1 MSTTSTSPNK
11 QLLTKTVQILLVVL
25 LTAALLYAGRKFLV
39 PIALAG
45 LLSML
50 LLPWSTWLEKRG
62 IQRGLSTTI
71 AVLTLVIGIVGIIA
85 LLSWQMT
92 SVTEDLSEIK
102 TVASDRLKEVRQFAS
117 EKLGVT
123 KAEQE
128 EMIEENKASSAG
140 NAAKLGAAV
149 LGAVLGALVTLIIA
163 VVYVFMFLYYRGHF
177 KKFIL
182 KLVPATE
189 KTEATRV
196 MEESSQ
202 VAQKY
207 LGGLGMM
214 IMILWVLYGIG
225 FSIVG
230 VKNAFFFAILC
241 GVLEIVPYV
250 GNLTGTAITLL
261 MTMAQGG
268 DFSMMMG
275 VVITY
280 GLVQFFQNNVLT
292 PLIVGSEVNINP
304 VFTIMALLAGE
315 LIWGV
320 PGMILAIPM
329 LGIFKIIC
337 DHVESLKPF
346 GFLIGSPGPKAGKM
360 GIADK
365 IKGLFSKKQKVTT
378 KSK

>member
-1 MSTTSTSPNK
+1 MTAPNK
-11 QLLTKTVQILLVVL
+11 QLLSRTVQILLVII
-25 LTAALLYAGRKFLV
+25 LTGAILFAGRKFLV

-50 LLPWSTWLEKRG
+50 LLPLSTWLESKG
-62 IQRGLSTTI
+62 VKRGLSS
-71 AVLTLVIGIVGIIA
+71 ALSVLTLLVGIAGIIA
-85 LLSWQMT
+85 LLSWQM
-92 SVTEDLSEIK
+92 SNVAEDLSQIK
-102 TVASDRLKEVRQFAS
+102 TVASERVEQVRKFAS
-117 EKLGVT
+117 DKLGIS
-123 KAEQE
+123 QE
-128 EMIEENKASSAG
+128 EQQQMMEENKASGAG
-140 NAAKLGAAV
+140 SAAKIGAAV
-149 LGAVLGALVTLIIA
+149 LGGLLGGIVTFIIA
-163 VVYVFMFLYYRGHF
+163 VVYIFMFLYYRGHF

-182 KLVPATE
+182 KLVPASD

-196 MEESSQ
+196 MQEASQ

-207 LGGLGMM
+207 LGGLGLM
-214 IMILWVLYGIG
+214 IMMLWVLYGIG

-230 VKNAFFFAILC
+230 VKNPIFFAILC

-250 GNLTGTAITLL
+250 GNLTGNAITLL

-268 DFSMMMG
+268 DFGMMIG
-275 VVITY
+275 VVVTY

-337 DHVESLKPF
+337 DHVESLKPY
-346 GFLIGSPGPKAGKM
+346 GFVMGSPGPKTVKM
-360 GIADK
+360 NIADK
-365 IKGLFSKKQKVTT
+365 IKGLFKKK
-378 KSK
+378 K